1 MRMFVLLLGLPPIFF
16 LMIGAGCGIL
26 HRHQGEWR
34 PDQLSQNCFYAG
46 FCEVASTSGFYS
58 IRSAAINPDQF
69 SGFSLNLKT
78 SNTLADFAG
87 LGWCPVWLHDRTLF
101 AEVPLAANEVEMRV
115 VFCKH
120 CFVWCCCKSF
130 LTWFL
135 SCAHRIQL
143 CQPFQQPALG
153 EAWPQ
158 VAWNY
163 HCVLTLRWDKVLA
176 GFGLTISFGSSLF

>member
-1 MRMFVLLLGLPPIFF
+1 MRMFFLLLGLPAFFF

-34 PDQLSQNCFYAG
+34 PDQLSRNCFYS

-58 IRSAAINPDQF
+58 IRSAPINPDQF

-78 SNTLADFAG
+78 SNALADFAG

-130 LTWFL
+130 FDLVPV
-135 SCAHRIQL
+135 L
-143 CQPFQQPALG
+143 CPQDSAVPAVPATSSWRG
-153 EAWPQ
+153 
-158 VAWNY
+158 
-163 HCVLTLRWDKVLA
+163 LA
-176 GFGLTISFGSSLF
+176 TSSMKLPLCFDIAMR

>member
-1 MRMFVLLLGLPPIFF
+1 
-16 LMIGAGCGIL
+16 MIGAGCGIL

-34 PDQLSQNCFYAG
+34 PDQLSRNCFYTG
-46 FCEVASTSGFYS
+46 FCEVAATSGFYS

-101 AEVPLAANEVEMRV
+101 AEVHLAATEVEMRV

-120 CFVWCCCKSF
+120 CFV
-130 LTWFL
+130 
-135 SCAHRIQL
+135 
-143 CQPFQQPALG
+143 
-153 EAWPQ
+153 
-158 VAWNY
+158 
-163 HCVLTLRWDKVLA
+163 
-176 GFGLTISFGSSLF
+176 